1 MALSND
7 RGCAARKKRG
17 RLKENITEGGQL
29 FQSSHIFW
37 RVNIDR
43 LLSVL
48 LNNDE
53 FGLAS
58 EWTFVGIETLVRLD
72 APEALFSN
80 ANILFSSRSIFA

>member
-1 MALSND
+1 MIGLC
-7 RGCAARKKRG
+7 GEKKRG

-29 FQSSHIFW
+29 FQYSHIFW
-37 RVNIDR
+37 RVNIDS